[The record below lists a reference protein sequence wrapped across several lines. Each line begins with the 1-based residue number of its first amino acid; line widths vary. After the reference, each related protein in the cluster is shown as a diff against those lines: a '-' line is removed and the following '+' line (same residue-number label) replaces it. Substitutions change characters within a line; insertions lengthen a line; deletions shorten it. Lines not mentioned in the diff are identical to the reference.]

1 MKHPILLPFFLLFFS
16 TLHAQI
22 NYEKGYFIDAQGN
35 RQECWIKNVDWRN
48 TPQNFQFKLKKRG
61 QTLSADATNTREFS
75 IYKQSKYQQAQVKID
90 RSSDMLNDL
99 DTVPDPKFTDETLF
113 LRTLVEGKASLYLY
127 RKGNLSRYFYKTQDA
142 AIAQLVHKRYFV
154 PASQLPT
161 RRYFAP
167 LGKVAQNIQ
176 YRQQLWRDVKCDS
189 TTILDINALKYER
202 KTLVNYFLK
211 YNQCEGSPLV
221 NYDKLREN
229 KLFSLSLRPGW
240 MQSSLYVHNDSQ
252 FKRTIDFGSGQHFRL
267 GLEAAFTL
275 PFNQNKWAI
284 TLEPTYQAF
293 KTSQPY
299 DQNQEVRVNYRSV
312 EIPIGLRYHLY
323 WNNQTSIFAN
333 AAAVIDIAAG
343 SGIDFD
349 ISEDLNLNSNPS
361 LALGLGLKFNNYSL
375 ELRRGMKRHVMKN
388 YNYWDSEYKS
398 FSLVLGYQFF

>member
-1 MKHPILLPFFLLFFS
+1 MKPQLLFPFFFLFFNA
-16 TLHAQI
+16 LCAQI

-75 IYKQSKYQQAQVKID
+75 IYKQAKYQQAQVKID

-99 DTVPDPKFTDETLF
+99 DTVPDPRFTNETLF
-113 LRTLVEGKASLYLY
+113 LHTLVEGKASLYLY
-127 RKGNLSRYFYKTQDA
+127 RKGNLSRYFYKTPDA
-142 AIAQLVHKRYFV
+142 IIAQLVHKRYFV
-154 PASQLPT
+154 SS
-161 RRYFAP
+161 
-167 LGKVAQNIQ
+167 GKVAQNIQ

-189 TTILDINALKYER
+189 TTILDINAMKYER
-202 KTLVNYFLK
+202 KALVNYFLK
-211 YNQCEGSPLV
+211 YNQCAGSPLV
-221 NYDKLREN
+221 NYDKLGES
-229 KLFSLSLRPGW
+229 KLFNLSLRPGW

-293 KTSQPY
+293 KASQPY

-312 EIPIGLRYHLY
+312 EIPVGLRYHLY
-323 WNNQTSIFAN
+323 LNNQTSIFAN

-349 ISEDLNLNSNPS
+349 ISEDLNFNSNPS
-361 LALGLGLKFNNYSL
+361 LALGLGLKFNKYSL
-375 ELRRGMKRHVMKN
+375 ELRRGMKRQVMKN

>member
-1 MKHPILLPFFLLFFS
+1 MKPQLLFPFFFLFFNA
-16 TLHAQI
+16 LCAQI

-48 TPQNFQFKLKKRG
+48 TPQNFQFKLKKSG

-75 IYKQSKYQQAQVKID
+75 IYKQSKYQQAEVKID

-127 RKGNLSRYFYKTQDA
+127 RKGNLSRYFYKTQDS

-154 PASQLPT
+154 
-161 RRYFAP
+161 P

-176 YRQQLWRDVKCDS
+176 YRQQLWKHVKCDS
-189 TTILDINALKYER
+189 TTILDINAMKYER
-202 KTLVNYFLK
+202 KSLVSYFLK
-211 YNQCEGSPLV
+211 YNQCEESPLV
-221 NYDKLREN
+221 NYDKLRES

-293 KTSQPY
+293 KASQPY

-323 WNNQTSIFAN
+323 LNNQTSVFAN

-349 ISEDLNLNSNPS
+349 ISEDLNFNSNPS